1 MSLIENNLKKALN
14 EMLTLAEIS
23 KKKTVFTIG
32 IAPRKREPESIFFP
46 FVRESSLSVIG
57 NVEIDNLEDAKKIVT
72 IIDGIVDYI
81 LIDDEKKS
89 DNIVNLS
96 SELKNLIKDSIVLTY
111 KDNDAWVEA
120 ADVLINQFL
129 EDNLNKNILIF
140 TINNLSLKLA
150 LKLCERGSNV
160 YILDEKISDG
170 PSLIKSLNFMLPE
183 NCPSHIYYHEILPK
197 SVNIDVVI
205 GYSIDKVVINSK
217 IIKEFS
223 PKTIIFDAGIGSISK
238 DAIEYALDNNFTI
251 FRLDMRAGLSGN
263 IINVIETYDLK
274 NNVYGRKKF
283 RNYNI
288 VAGGF
293 FGLLG
298 DVVVDSIKNPTR
310 VIGIADG
317 KGHLMASRE
326 IEKYKARIR
335 EVEKEFIRFIK

>member
-129 EDNLNKNILIF
+129 EDNLN
-140 TINNLSLKLA
+140 
-150 LKLCERGSNV
+150 
-160 YILDEKISDG
+160 
-170 PSLIKSLNFMLPE
+170 
-183 NCPSHIYYHEILPK
+183 
-197 SVNIDVVI
+197 
-205 GYSIDKVVINSK
+205 
-217 IIKEFS
+217 
-223 PKTIIFDAGIGSISK
+223 
-238 DAIEYALDNNFTI
+238 
-251 FRLDMRAGLSGN
+251 
-263 IINVIETYDLK
+263 
-274 NNVYGRKKF
+274 
-283 RNYNI
+283 
-288 VAGGF
+288 
-293 FGLLG
+293 
-298 DVVVDSIKNPTR
+298 
-310 VIGIADG
+310 
-317 KGHLMASRE
+317 
-326 IEKYKARIR
+326 
-335 EVEKEFIRFIK
+335 